1 MATTLVKALKEY
13 FEIPG
18 SEMIREW
25 KALTDKD
32 KADFVQMFADIGV
45 EVERPEG
52 I

>member
-1 MATTLVKALKEY
+1 MTTARRRR
-13 FEIPG
+13 PT
-18 SEMIREW
+18 REW

-32 KADFVQMFADIGV
+32 KADFVQMFADIGI